1 MYISNI
7 IVGLFC
13 MGYGA
18 YSIGV
23 EASASGF
30 VLLLLGLA
38 DFILGVTLQC
48 K

>member
-1 MYISNI
+1 MYIINI

-18 YSIGV
+18 YHIGSEV
-23 EASASGF
+23 YVSGC

-38 DFILGVTLQC
+38 DFLLGVTLLC